1 MNYHPNAFTH
11 EGYGGDDKV
20 TGYHMDGR
28 VIFFTAQFDDGKT
41 DDLTLAGMPTE
52 TDNHY
57 VQGAEISMPALTRR
71 DYNLAGWTVTDRK
84 SGETIAEIGADEKYR
99 IDADVTFTALWEQ
112 KQEVVYVY
120 YQAVDSNGTAF
131 SKDTKLLTEREK
143 RRAGIHPT
151 GYGDDGWFVCGKMTT
166 RVLLSGGEY
175 TDPDAAPFRDVIA
188 EMDGKFA
195 PHKECS
201 GGFFE
206 KGYGSQIRWT
216 LLKYHDSAYKH
227 PGYSSDSDTGLVAY
241 HMDGTVTF
249 YNVQLDANAEGDTT
263 VEGLSEKIN
272 GYYVE
277 TAELILPE
285 LTREGYTFRGWAVG
299 NGEAVNGQNAGG
311 ELLSGGTEVTVHE
324 DVTYT
329 AQWKKQS
336 DRDSNTY
343 YYVLKKIDAEDG
355 HALKGA
361 RFGLNVADSYWV
373 NTAISTMAGLGIVQ
387 GRTATTFDPTAPI
400 TRAQFAAICARFDT
414 GKTEGGQTF
423 TDIQGHWAQDYI
435 ERAAELGWIR
445 GFEDGTFRPDAYIT
459 RAQAMTMIN
468 RVLNRIPEDADDLRK
483 DMNVW
488 PDCNPGDWFYLAA
501 QEATNSHDY
510 KHKAGSYET
519 WTGMNGDRD
528 WSRYEN

>member
-1 MNYHPNAFTH
+1 
-11 EGYGGDDKV
+11 
-20 TGYHMDGR
+20 MDGR
-28 VIFFTAQFDDGKT
+28 VTFFTAQFDDGKT
-41 DDLTLAGMPTE
+41 DDPTPAGMPTE

-84 SGETIAEIGADEKYR
+84 SGETIAEIGADEKYK

-112 KQEVVYVY
+112 KHEVVYVY

-131 SKDTKLLTEREK
+131 SKDTKLL
-143 RRAGIHPT
+143 
-151 GYGDDGWFVCGKMTT
+151 
-166 RVLLSGGEY
+166 
-175 TDPDAAPFRDVIA
+175 
-188 EMDGKFA
+188 
-195 PHKECS
+195 
-201 GGFFE
+201 
-206 KGYGSQIRWT
+206 
-216 LLKYHDSAYKH
+216 KYHDSAYKH
-227 PGYSSDSDTGLVAY
+227 PGYSSDSDTGLVAC

-285 LTREGYTFRGWAVG
+285 LTREGYTFNGWAVG
-299 NGEAVNGQNAGG
+299 NGEAVNGQDAGG

-336 DRDSNTY
+336 GRDSNTY

-355 HALKGA
+355 HALKGT
-361 RFGLNVADSYWV
+361 RFGLYVADSYWA

-387 GRTATTFDPTAPI
+387 GRTATTFDPTAP
-400 TRAQFAAICARFDT
+400 
-414 GKTEGGQTF
+414 
-423 TDIQGHWAQDYI
+423 
-435 ERAAELGWIR
+435 
-445 GFEDGTFRPDAYIT
+445 IT

-488 PDCNPGDWFYLAA
+488 PDCNPGDWFYLAV

-510 KHKAGSYET
+510 KHRAGSYET
-519 WTGMNGDRD
+519 WTGMNGDPD